1 MYKKQPNSYRY
12 SDPCKYPPCT
22 VGALPSFGAPV
33 NLGVEVQTSPIDDK
47 INDKD
52 DANRNNKKHKIEQL
66 RFNARSEFAHGATFL
81 GCLFGGMTVHPAAL
95 AIIINFFLLTP

>member
-1 MYKKQPNSYRY
+1 MYKKQINSYRY
-12 SDPCKYPPCT
+12 GNQRKYPPYT
-22 VGALPSFGAPV
+22 VGAVPGFGTPV
-33 NLGVEVQTSPIDDK
+33 DLGVEVQTSPVDDK

-66 RFNARSEFAHGATFL
+66 RLNARSEFAHSATFL